1 MGCSGTVQFWEDMMY
16 KKDAPFSV
24 VLPALIAAVLLIPFV
39 MNFLAH
45 AWFGEKHFP
54 PLVMMKLPADSS
66 IITLPHEVKQFTPFE
81 ITLRLDTKELAL
93 RINDIVE
100 KSLPGT
106 ELQNIHGKVFP
117 EMHAGITGDEF
128 SINPPEPQAQL
139 FSGRDETH
147 WSWIITPEKE
157 GRYELSLKL
166 YLQTTE
172 TTHEHPQI
180 ADLAE
185 IRLFVKKNPQV
196 WMRTYGIWYIA
207 LMLLIAGWWWKKRQ
221 IKRRKSDQGTFD

>member
-1 MGCSGTVQFWEDMMY
+1 MY
-16 KKDAPFSV
+16 RKDAPFNL
-24 VLPALIAAVLLIPFV
+24 VLPALIAAVLVIPFV

-66 IITLPHEVKQFTPFE
+66 VITLPREVKQFSPFE
-81 ITLRLDTKELAL
+81 VTLRLNTKELAL
-93 RINDIVE
+93 RINDIVK

-106 ELQNIHGKVFP
+106 ELQGIHGEVFP
-117 EMHAGITGDEF
+117 EMRAGITGDAF

-139 FSGRDETH
+139 FSNHGETH
-147 WSWIITPEKE
+147 WSWVITPEKE

-166 YLQTTE
+166 YLQTAE
-172 TTHEHPQI
+172 TTSEHLQI

-185 IRLFVKKNPQV
+185 IQLFVKKNSET
-196 WMRTYGIWYIA
+196 WIRTYGIWAIPVV
-207 LMLLIAGWWWKKRQ
+207 LIAGWGWRKYKIKKRKP
-221 IKRRKSDQGTFD
+221 ISPKVSD